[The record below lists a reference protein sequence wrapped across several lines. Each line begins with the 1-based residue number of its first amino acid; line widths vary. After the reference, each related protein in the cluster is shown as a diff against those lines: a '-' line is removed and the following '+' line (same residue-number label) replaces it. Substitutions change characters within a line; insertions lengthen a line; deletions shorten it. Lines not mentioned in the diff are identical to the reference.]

1 MAISKLSGVIN
12 ARAAR
17 GSRPNT
23 RYKEKPR
30 GRPRWHATGDLVP
43 LSKMSDYLSNLPFIE
58 IAVAAALGM
67 GLGAGAVAWRNIRK
81 YRGSSRS
88 FELSR
93 RLQDAEHRYEKEL
106 ASREASHAF
115 FANMSHELRTP
126 FQGLLGMLDL
136 VGDSPLNDDQKA
148 YIATAQ
154 RSAQHLLGVLNA
166 ILDVSSMD
174 SGMFRL
180 TVAPMSI
187 RQVLSDA
194 KALME
199 NEAQNKG
206 LVLSTHCAADVPEWV
221 AGDALRVR
229 QIVFN
234 LISNALKFTEKGR
247 VTVSARRSKSRP
259 GALVLT
265 VQDTGP
271 GMDEATVQHLFTR
284 FFQADN
290 TKQRRAGGTGLGLEI
305 SRNLARMMDGDIHA
319 ASQQGV
325 GTTFTVLLSL
335 PSCEPTA
342 ETLMSELIPL
352 EDVEAQAPEAPL
364 RFLVAEDHPIN
375 LQYMTHML
383 HSKGHRVRLCDNGKD
398 ALALAQSELFDVIL
412 LDYHMPEM
420 DGMEVTRAIRSGPAP
435 YSKANIMMLTADVV
449 NDTRQLAREAGVNAF
464 LTKPVSKMDLRRALI
479 ACGAYKATQSK
490 NRFAH
495 SQPRFMMSDYE
506 LPVRVEIPDSD
517 TAIPAEAVWVDWPA
531 LREIISVMTHEDLER
546 HLQSVFHPTLGS
558 LTECIATVT
567 QLSADKQLKMVHELK
582 GSLSLLG
589 LQKLAEWCE
598 TAQIRLKRQPP
609 QLLDQPWVDGIASI
623 ASRTLE
629 ELQPHFQLNFN
640 P

>member
-1 MAISKLSGVIN
+1 MTLAWMAASALIGVGIGAAWIS
-12 ARAAR
+12 
-17 GSRPNT
+17 
-23 RYKEKPR
+23 
-30 GRPRWHATGDLVP
+30 
-43 LSKMSDYLSNLPFIE
+43 
-58 IAVAAALGM
+58 
-67 GLGAGAVAWRNIRK
+67 WRNIRK
-81 YRGSSRS
+81 FRGTSRS
-88 FELSR
+88 FELTR
-93 RLQDAEHRYEKEL
+93 RLEIVEDRYEKAL

-136 VGDSPLNDDQKA
+136 VSESPLNDAQAA

-194 KALME
+194 EGLMGI
-199 NEAQNKG
+199 EAKNKG
-206 LVLSTHCAADVPEWV
+206 LMLRVNCASEVPDWV

-234 LISNALKFTEKGR
+234 LINNALKFTDSGR
-247 VTVSARRSKSRP
+247 VTVSARRSQSRQ
-259 GALVLT
+259 GAIVLT
-265 VQDTGP
+265 IQDTGG
-271 GMDEATVQHLFTR
+271 GMDDATVKQLFTR

-305 SRNLARMMDGDIHA
+305 SRNLARMMDGDIHV
-319 ASQQGV
+319 ASQLGV

-335 PSCEPTA
+335 PACQPDA
-342 ETLMSELIPL
+342 ETLLSELIPL
-352 EDVEAQAPEAPL
+352 EDVEATVPEKPL

-383 HSKGHRVRLCDNGKD
+383 HSKGHRVKLCDNGKD
-398 ALALAQSELFDVIL
+398 ALELAQSELFDVIL

-435 YSKANIMMLTADVV
+435 YSNANIMMLTADVV

-464 LTKPVSKMDLRRALI
+464 LTKPLSKGDLRRALI
-479 ACGAYKATQSK
+479 ACGVYKATQPE
-490 NRFAH
+490 NRFSH

-506 LPVRVEIPDSD
+506 LPVQVEVPASD
-517 TAIPAEAVWVDWPA
+517 TAIPAESVLVDWPA
-531 LREIISVMTHEDLER
+531 LREIVSVLTHGDLER

-558 LTECIATVT
+558 LTDCIATVT

-589 LQKLAEWCE
+589 LQMLSDRCE
-598 TAQIRLKRQPP
+598 AAQIRLKRQPP
-609 QLLDQPWVDGIASI
+609 ELLDQRWVDDIAPI
-623 ASRTLE
+623 AARTLE
-629 ELQPHFQLNFN
+629 ELKRDFQLKF
-640 P
+640 

>member
-1 MAISKLSGVIN
+1 
-12 ARAAR
+12 
-17 GSRPNT
+17 
-23 RYKEKPR
+23 
-30 GRPRWHATGDLVP
+30 
-43 LSKMSDYLSNLPFIE
+43 MSDYLSNLPLIE

-199 NEAQNKG
+199 IEAQNKG

-375 LQYMTHML
+375 LQYMIHLL
-383 HSKGHRVRLCDNGKD
+383 HSMGHRVKLCDNGKD
-398 ALALAQSELFDVIL
+398 ALALALSNRFDAIL

-420 DGMEVTRAIRSGPAP
+420 NGMEVTRAIRNGPQP
-435 YSKANIMMLTADVV
+435 YAQANILMLTADVV

-464 LTKPVSKMDLRRALI
+464 LTKPLSRRDLQRALV
-479 ACGAYKATQSK
+479 ACGLYKSKQPKPALQSG
-490 NRFAH
+490 N
-495 SQPRFMMSDYE
+495 PRFMMSDYE
-506 LPVRVEIPDSD
+506 LPMSVEMPSSD
-517 TAIPAEAVWVDWPA
+517 TLSADAPLVDWPA
-531 LREIISVMTHEDLER
+531 VREIIEVMTHEGLER
-546 HLQSVFHPTLGS
+546 QLQSVFHPTLGS
-558 LTECIATVT
+558 LAECINTVT
-567 QLSADKQLKMVHELK
+567 EQSPERQLKIVHELK

-589 LQKLAEWCE
+589 LQALAMCCE
-598 TAQIRLKRQPP
+598 LAQVRLKRQPP
-609 QLLDQPWVDGIASI
+609 KLLDQRWVDELAPT
-623 ASRTLE
+623 AKRTLE
-629 ELQPHFQLNFN
+629 ELQPHFQLTFN